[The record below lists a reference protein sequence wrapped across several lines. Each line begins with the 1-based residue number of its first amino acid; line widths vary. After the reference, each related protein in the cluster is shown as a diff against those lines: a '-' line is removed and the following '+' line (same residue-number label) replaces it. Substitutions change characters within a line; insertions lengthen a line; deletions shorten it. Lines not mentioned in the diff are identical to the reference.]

1 MSWELNVPIRDPDE
15 PLGADALIDLP
26 SALDDPDDR
35 RVCRELLH
43 AAFMRDLPTVGALV
57 TELERADQSARRRLL
72 DEARVGAGL
81 ESATAIDEHRRLDA
95 NQRQAGSTQAAVT
108 PRARRSKA
116 APPRAVG
123 ECPRSDGT
131 PDAGGRPPWW
141 CPEHRRLA
149 GPDDHLRPDDV
160 AAVGPNFELTPAPTV
175 IAAMR
180 AKDDR
185 RRAEDERRNRDRQA
199 EAEAIRKAASAT
211 SRRTATTRTS
221 IPSAASRGRG

>member
-81 ESATAIDEHRRLDA
+81 ESATAIDEHRRFDA

-123 ECPRSDGT
+123 ECPSIRRDSRCRWQTALVVPRASPPGR
-131 PDAGGRPPWW
+131 PGRPP
-141 CPEHRRLA
+141 
-149 GPDDHLRPDDV
+149 
-160 AAVGPNFELTPAPTV
+160 AP
-175 IAAMR
+175 
-180 AKDDR
+180 R
-185 RRAEDERRNRDRQA
+185 RRRRRRPQLRADPRTNCHRGN
-199 EAEAIRKAASAT
+199 ASQGRP
-211 SRRTATTRTS
+211 SPRGRRAPEPR
-221 IPSAASRGRG
+221 PPSRGRGDP